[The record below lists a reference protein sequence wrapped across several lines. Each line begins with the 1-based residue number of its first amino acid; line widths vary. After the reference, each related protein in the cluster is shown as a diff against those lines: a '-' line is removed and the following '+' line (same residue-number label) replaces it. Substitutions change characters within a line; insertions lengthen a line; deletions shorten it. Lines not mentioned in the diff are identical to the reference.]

1 MTNTKFIEA
10 TKNSRLPVA
19 ADVVTFTVEKGELK
33 ILLVKRKYEPGAGKW
48 AIPGGF
54 VKERESLEDAALREL
69 KEETGVSAE
78 GYLEQLFTF
87 GDVDRDPRAR
97 VISVSYIYLING
109 SETITLKPGDDAT
122 EAQWFSVKKIPE
134 LAFGKAH
141 KDILLYALKRL
152 RSKFEYTNA
161 ALSLLP
167 DHFTLSEL
175 QRLYETMYNEAIDK
189 RNFRKK
195 IFSLDLAEPLAKFKQ
210 ESGRPAQLYRAKTK
224 KLKIYPR
231 IF

>member
-1 MTNTKFIEA
+1 MTNTKFVEA
-10 TKNSRLPVA
+10 TKNNRLLVA
-19 ADVVTFTVEKGELK
+19 ADIVTFTFIKNDLHV
-33 ILLVKRKYEPGAGKW
+33 LLIKRKYEPGSGKW

-54 VKERESLEDAALREL
+54 INEKESLEEAALREL
-69 KEETGVSAE
+69 KEETGVNAD
-78 GYLEQLFTF
+78 GYLEQLYTF
-87 GDVDRDPRAR
+87 GEVDRDPRAR
-97 VISVSYIYLING
+97 VISVSYIYLINE
-109 SETITLKPGDDAT
+109 SDKLVLRAGDDAT

-134 LAFGKAH
+134 LAFGKTH

-195 IFSLDLAEPLAKFKQ
+195 IFSLDLVEPLDKFKQ